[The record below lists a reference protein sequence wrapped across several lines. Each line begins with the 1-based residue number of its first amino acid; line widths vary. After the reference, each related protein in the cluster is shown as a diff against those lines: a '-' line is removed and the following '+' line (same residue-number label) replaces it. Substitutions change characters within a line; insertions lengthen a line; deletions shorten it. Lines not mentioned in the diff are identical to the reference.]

1 MPADDTRFRSGE
13 MRDLGWALV
22 SDDLNIGPDG
32 LGRCSWATATPELGE
47 YHDNEWGLALTD
59 DDGLFERICLEA
71 FQCGLSW
78 LTILRKREAF
88 RQGFAAFEIEAVA
101 SFGDADIA
109 RLLADQGIVRNRA
122 KIVASIENARRSR
135 EVIAELGSLAQLIW
149 PYAPPPETAPRSY
162 AELPTVTPESR
173 ALAQELKQ
181 RGFRFLGP
189 TTVCAL
195 MQACGLINAHLAG
208 CHARERVDLARADA
222 LRRIV

>member
-1 MPADDTRFRSGE
+1 MSE
-13 MRDLGWALV
+13 DL
-22 SDDLNIGPDG
+22 DIGPDRR
-32 LGRCSWATATPELGE
+32 GRCSWASTTPELRE
-47 YHDNEWGLALTD
+47 YHDGEWGLPVTD

-101 SFGDADIA
+101 RFGDPDIA
-109 RLLADQGIVRNRA
+109 RLLAEPGIVRNRA
-122 KIVASIENARRSR
+122 KIVASIENAWRSQ

-149 PYAPPPETAPRSY
+149 PYAPPPVAPPRTY
-162 AELPTVTPESR
+162 AEIATVTPESR
-173 ALAQELKQ
+173 ALAQELKR

-208 CHARERVDLARADA
+208 CHARERVDAARADISS
-222 LRRIV
+222 RFR

>member
-1 MPADDTRFRSGE
+1 
-13 MRDLGWALV
+13 V
-22 SDDLNIGPDG
+22 SKDVEIGPDG
-32 LGRCSWATATPELGE
+32 LGRCSWGPSTPELQQ
-47 YHDNEWGLALTD
+47 YHDSEWGLPVLD

-88 RQGFAAFEIEAVA
+88 RRGFAEFEIETVA
-101 SFGDADIA
+101 GFGDEDVA
-109 RLLADQGIVRNRA
+109 RLLADPGIVRNRS
-122 KIVASIENARRSR
+122 KIAASIENARRSQ

-149 PYAPPPETAPRSY
+149 SYLPPAPPAPRSY
-162 AELPTVTPESR
+162 SDVPTVTPESE
-173 ALAQELKQ
+173 ALAKELKR

-208 CHARERVDLARADA
+208 CHARVGVDTARKDA
-222 LRRIV
+222 LRRLGLD